1 VAVVRLLV
9 QALVTVLVLGG
20 SISFYFLVSRPCA
33 EVIKGSK
40 LDPSATAHAVRF
52 RWLAVDDEELSIL

>member
-20 SISFYFLVSRPCA
+20 SISFCFLVSRPCA
-33 EVIKGSK
+33 EVIKGSE
-40 LDPSATAHAVRF
+40 LNPSSTAHAVRF
-52 RWLAVDDEELSIL
+52 GWLAVDDEEPSIV